1 MKAPEA
7 FRSISEVAATLGV
20 RQHTLR
26 GWETRFPFVKPVKRS
41 DGRRYYRPSD
51 IAVLTELK
59 RLLKDGELSTEDILL
74 IHRTRGLAPPPDASR
89 IAMSR
94 LRKRLAALTAAR
106 GRLTAILG

>member
-7 FRSISEVAATLGV
+7 FRSISEVAATLGL

-26 GWETRFPFVKPVKRS
+26 AWETRFPFVKPVKRP

-51 IAVLTELK
+51 VAVLAELS
-59 RLLKDGELSTEDILL
+59 RLLKDGVFSTEDILL
-74 IHRTRGLAPPPDASR
+74 IHRTRGLTQQPNASG

-94 LRKRLAALTAAR
+94 LRDRLAALTAAR
-106 GRLTAILG
+106 ARLAAILG